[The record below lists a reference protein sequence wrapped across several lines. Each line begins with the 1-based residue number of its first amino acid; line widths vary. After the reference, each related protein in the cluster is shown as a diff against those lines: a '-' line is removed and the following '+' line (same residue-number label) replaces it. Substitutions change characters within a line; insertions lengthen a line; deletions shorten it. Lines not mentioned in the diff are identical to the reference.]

1 MILSG
6 GSDGLI
12 AVSSPTTGVTARVIG
27 DHKGAPI
34 TNIDVTNK
42 QVNVSNKGFNFIHR
56 SKTFSSPFFYCK
68 CSDKCS
74 LCFCFFTYDF
84 FENCYLVFV
93 LITHERK
100 ISTVNK

>member
-1 MILSG
+1 MYVYTSYRVLTLLLYISGSMILSG

-42 QVNVSNKGFNFIHR
+42 QVNGA
-56 SKTFSSPFFYCK
+56 
-68 CSDKCS
+68 
-74 LCFCFFTYDF
+74 CF
-84 FENCYLVFV
+84 
-93 LITHERK
+93 
-100 ISTVNK
+100 